1 MARLICLVAVAALC
15 GCRTP
20 PPATG
25 TPPPPS
31 SSDAGADG
39 AEESVA
45 APIADAPPA
54 ITDAECGAYVD
65 HVLAIALA
73 AMRGTRADDELP
85 TAEQVATIRGELI
98 ASAPCRA
105 LTRGELDCAL
115 AANDQPALYAC
126 AKVATP

>member
-25 TPPPPS
+25 TPPPS
-31 SSDAGADG
+31 SPDAGVDG
-39 AEESVA
+39 AGAIVV
-45 APIADAPPA
+45 APIPDAPPA
-54 ITDAECGAYVD
+54 ITDAECGVYVD

-85 TAEQVATIRGELI
+85 TAEQVATIRGTLI
-98 ASAPCRA
+98 AGAPCRA

-115 AANDQPALYAC
+115 AAKDQPALYAC